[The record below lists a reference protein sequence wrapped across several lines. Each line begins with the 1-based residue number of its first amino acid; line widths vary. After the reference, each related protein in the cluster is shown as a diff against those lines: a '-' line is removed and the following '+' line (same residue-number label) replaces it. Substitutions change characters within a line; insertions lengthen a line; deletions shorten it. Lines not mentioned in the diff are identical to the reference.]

1 MLLVEAFCFIG
12 TLISFQAI
20 YERLLE
26 KKLPFL
32 LCICRMKYYQELWI
46 ATIKLE
52 YHAKLAEI
60 STGIYAAYLRGQL
73 SRQKFVI
80 PFGVFN
86 RKKCTP
92 LVSEQK
98 TI

>member
-1 MLLVEAFCFIG
+1 MKG
-12 TLISFQAI
+12 SW
-20 YERLLE
+20 

-32 LCICRMKYYQELWI
+32 LCICRMKYYKELWI

-52 YHAKLAEI
+52 YHTKLAEI
-60 STGIYAAYLRGQL
+60 SSGIYAAYLWGQL
-73 SRQKFVI
+73 SRQKFVT
-80 PFGVFN
+80 PFAVFN
-86 RKKCTP
+86 HCKKCTP